1 MGKGR
6 YLSRADFHLPS
17 GLVGATLLPG
27 AERDSFKN
35 IRDNV
40 NAYMNNMTNMFQLV
54 KVMDSVEDTKRLGHR
69 KSMIVLS
76 HVITYLR
83 IKLLSKE
90 VRIIELA
97 AVVTDTL
104 VKNGQFRIHILV
116 GNRIFMKT
124 ISIII
129 GQLLADERGD
139 SRRVGYKVLDILLGW
154 GESFSKCEKRLIYP
168 HIVSTYEKMRFKY
181 RFKYQPQDCDPL
193 RVPIFLGAIN
203 QYEIL
208 KPDQNNQ
215 ALAGDEFTDFP
226 WDSDSISSNSTS
238 LYESSISF
246 CNKKESPVNKMDRL
260 QRMYAAR
267 VIESKRSHHQLN
279 FELESPVRWI
289 NTRKGW
295 QIIGLPGPELKMG
308 ASISEALTPRNPKSF
323 FETKILD
330 LFDTDVVVKSPVR
343 SHKSV
348 QMCSK
353 QNKCLIQEADEPDI
367 FPRSIIVNAC
377 CTVLMECAPSIF
389 TDIDVKEYE
398 CINISEK
405 QLNVN
410 DTDQDKVI
418 RGNNTASYLEYQADS
433 DGYFGEEVIPL
444 ERTSKSNFGGEVT
457 PLERGMNSDLTLSQD
472 SIGDQTYGGLVDV
485 GPSLSVVSDALAFED
500 NNLAVN
506 ILTGLSPEK
515 YNSADLQDDFM
526 CEKNRSTIE
535 STREILTIKNK
546 TASYSGCQADS
557 DLKFREE
564 VAPLERGPEKL
575 FCESEA
581 DAMTRQ
587 LMDTSQSESDYSPDV
602 RTHTPQRNK
611 RGGASGAEAGYA
623 IGSNSKHSLRGSR
636 QIVRY
641 STISMSPSNDR
652 VGRVRYLSPSS
663 DSTLTVKYYGHQR
676 VLVKTGRSWR

>member
-129 GQLLADERGD
+129 GQLLADEKGD
-139 SRRVGYKVLDILLGW
+139 SCRVGYKVLDILLGW
-154 GESFSKCEKRLIYP
+154 GESFSKCEKRVIYP

-181 RFKYQPQDCDPL
+181 RFKYQRQDCDPL
-193 RVPIFLGAIN
+193 RVPILLSSIN

-208 KPDQNNQ
+208 KPNQNYQ
-215 ALAGDEFTDFP
+215 ALSGDEFADSH

-410 DTDQDKVI
+410 DTDQDEVI
-418 RGNNTASYLEYQADS
+418 RGNEITLYLEYQADS
-433 DGYFGEEVIPL
+433 DGYSGEEVATL
-444 ERTSKSNFGGEVT
+444 DRGSKSN
-457 PLERGMNSDLTLSQD
+457 LILSQD
-472 SIGDQTYGGLVDV
+472 SKGDQTYEGLVDV
-485 GPSLSVVSDALAFED
+485 GPSLSLVSDALTFED

-515 YNSADLQDDFM
+515 YNSADLQDEIM
-526 CEKNRSTIE
+526 CERNRGNIGSTE
-535 STREILTIKNK
+535 EILTIENK
-546 TASYSGCQADS
+546 TASYSRCQADS

-564 VAPLERGPEKL
+564 VAPLERGSESNLQL
-575 FCESEA
+575 FYESEA
-581 DAMTRQ
+581 DAMTSE
-587 LMDTSQSESDYSPDV
+587 LMDISLNYKLESDYSPDV

-611 RGGASGAEAGYA
+611 RGGASGAEPEYA
-623 IGSNSKHSLRGSR
+623 IGNNSKHTLRGSR